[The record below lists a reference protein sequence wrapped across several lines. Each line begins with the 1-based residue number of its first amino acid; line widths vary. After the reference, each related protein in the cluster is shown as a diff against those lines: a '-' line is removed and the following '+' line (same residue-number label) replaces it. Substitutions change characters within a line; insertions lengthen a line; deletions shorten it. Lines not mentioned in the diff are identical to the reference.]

1 MDLHP
6 YDTERR
12 NTTCHNTLLTP
23 KCLLTKMVQAQ
34 IQDHSSSSCPQLM
47 QNDGFLKIQHSRV
60 VKDFKLNL
68 LVLKILGFG
77 LEMKFGCWLL
87 MSEV

>member
-1 MDLHP
+1 
-6 YDTERR
+6 
-12 NTTCHNTLLTP
+12 
-23 KCLLTKMVQAQ
+23 
-34 IQDHSSSSCPQLM
+34 M